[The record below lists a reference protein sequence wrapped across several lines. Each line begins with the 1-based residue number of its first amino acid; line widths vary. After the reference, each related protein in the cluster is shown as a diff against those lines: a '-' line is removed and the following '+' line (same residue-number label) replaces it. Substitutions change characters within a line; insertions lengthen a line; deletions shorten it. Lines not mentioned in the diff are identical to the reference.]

1 MENDASK
8 KREGAKKTTIAL
20 GASTKEQREAFA
32 SKIGKFIPSSS
43 HAAPSAPGPALK
55 KSAHPSMGHA
65 KSGNVKAVITAL
77 ESKTTITTAP
87 KDKGKGKE
95 VEHTGK
101 HATKTAQAQMQA
113 RYQAQLMA
121 QELAAPTNTEPTDD
135 IELPDIASEYS
146 NSDDEGRSK
155 KFDPPVWAQSPALH
169 AELELQST
177 MNPDDIFGAIKPL
190 KMEELFRNRTSRF
203 RQRTSSANW
212 AGTDELTAY
221 EEKEYAR
228 RMGFK

>member
-1 MENDASK
+1 MENDAAK
-8 KREGAKKTTIAL
+8 KKEEAKKTPATHKVP
-20 GASTKEQREAFA
+20 TKEQRDAFA
-32 SKIGKFIPSSS
+32 SKIGKFMPSSS
-43 HAAPSAPGPALK
+43 QAAPSAPSSALK

-65 KSGNVKAVITAL
+65 KSGNVKAAITAL
-77 ESKTTITTAP
+77 ESKSTSTTVA

-95 VEHTGK
+95 LEVVAKHT
-101 HATKTAQAQMQA
+101 TKTAQAQMQA
-113 RYQAQLMA
+113 RYQAQLTE
-121 QELAAPTNTEPTDD
+121 QELIPTKLEPTED

-146 NSDDEGRSK
+146 NSDDEDRPRT
-155 KFDPPVWAQSPALH
+155 FDPPTWAQSPALR

-190 KMEELFRNRTSRF
+190 RMEELFKNRTSKF
-203 RQRTSSANW
+203 RARTSSANW